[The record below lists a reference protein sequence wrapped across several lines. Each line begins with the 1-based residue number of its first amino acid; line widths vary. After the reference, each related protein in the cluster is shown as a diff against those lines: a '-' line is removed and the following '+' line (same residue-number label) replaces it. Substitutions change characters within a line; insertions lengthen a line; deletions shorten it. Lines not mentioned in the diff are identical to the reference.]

1 MRVTS
6 DDIVPKILIFALE
19 NEGKK
24 VGFRR
29 EYRASLER
37 VRGLQIPL
45 PPLEM
50 QEKITFAISKI
61 EEKIQIL
68 NSSLENLQAH
78 KNKILQNALNLI
90 KDV

>member
-1 MRVTS
+1 
-6 DDIVPKILIFALE
+6 
-19 NEGKK
+19 
-24 VGFRR
+24 
-29 EYRASLER
+29 
-37 VRGLQIPL
+37 
-45 PPLEM
+45 M

>member
-1 MRVTS
+1 MA
-6 DDIVPKILIFALE
+6 DCQ
-19 NEGKK
+19 N
-24 VGFRR
+24 
-29 EYRASLER
+29 
-37 VRGLQIPL
+37 LQIYKSLL

-78 KNKILQNALNLI
+78 KNKILQNTLNLI